1 VEGPP
6 AVLPP
11 VGDVVDR
18 DDVEAERRLLRV
30 DRVGTVEL
38 LDALGKDVEQEHE
51 LGLAADDD
59 VPPQRN
65 ALLSLSKMPL
75 SVFS

>member
-1 VEGPP
+1 VVERAP

-11 VGDVVDR
+11 LRHLVHP
-18 DDVEAERRLLRV
+18 DDVEAERRCLGV
-30 DRVGTVEL
+30 DGEPAVQL
-38 LDALGKDVEQEHE
+38 LDALGKDVEQERE

-65 ALLSLSKMPL
+65 ALFSLSNSPSDL
-75 SVFS
+75 S